1 MRSERVIT
9 TVDFHTGGQGMRL
22 LTAGL
27 PRLPGATMAEKRQ
40 YFQERFDDLRT
51 ALCMEPRGHRDM
63 LMAVM
68 TEPVSPGAA
77 FGLLFMDPSGYLDS
91 CGEATIG
98 STTVAL
104 ETGLVTPAGPATPVV
119 VDTVAGPVETVAHLD
134 GGRVREVTMR
144 MRPSYVVAT
153 DQQVKV
159 EDVGEVP
166 VDVVVGAGNV
176 FGIVE
181 ASALGL
187 EVRRDRVRDIL
198 QVGVALRE
206 AANDQLHLE
215 VPDQGEL
222 RVGLVEIVEP
232 AGPGGVLRNAV
243 IWGAGAI
250 DRAPCGTG
258 TCARL
263 ALLHHRG
270 ELEVGETIVHEGIL
284 GTRFTGRVL
293 EAAPAPTG
301 QGILP
306 EIGGT
311 AYLTAMAQFLFDP
324 EDPLRAGYLLD
335 L

>member
-22 LTAGL
+22 LTGGL
-27 PRLPGATMAEKRQ
+27 PVLPGSSMVEKRR
-40 YFQERFDDLRT
+40 YFQERLDHVRT

-68 TEPVSPGAA
+68 TDPVSPGAA

-98 STTVAL
+98 SATVAL
-104 ETGLVTPAGPATPVV
+104 EMGFVPAEGAVTPIL
-119 VDTVAGPVETVAHLD
+119 VDTVAGPVETAAHLD
-134 GGRVREVTMR
+134 GGRVREVTMK

-159 EDVGEVP
+159 EDLGEVP
-166 VDVVVGAGNV
+166 MDVVVGAGNV

-181 ASALGL
+181 AGAVGL
-187 EVRRDRVRDIL
+187 EIRRDRVRDIL

-206 AANDQLHLE
+206 AANEQLHLE
-215 VPDQGEL
+215 VPGWDEP

-232 AGPGGVLRNAV
+232 AGPDGVLRNAV
-243 IWGAGAI
+243 IWGTGAI

-270 ELEVGETIVHEGIL
+270 ELAPGETITHEGIL
-284 GTRFTGRVL
+284 GTRFTGRILDTVPSPL
-293 EAAPAPTG
+293 G
-301 QGILP
+301 QGVLP

-311 AYLTAMAQFLFDP
+311 AYVTAMAQFLFDP
-324 EDPLRAGYLLD
+324 EDPLRTGYLLD